1 MSLLGRVLKDGYV
14 YQNTSSHENTK
25 KGQNCP
31 GILKNNSPCFWPELK
46 LAPRNLI
53 KLLHIEL
60 KLVSLIFWFESILVQ
75 WFMVIALV
83 RI

>member
-1 MSLLGRVLKDGYV
+1 MYIKIRRLMKTPR
-14 YQNTSSHENTK
+14 
-25 KGQNCP
+25 KGKTA
-31 GILKNNSPCFWPELK
+31 LAFYKNSPCFWPELK